1 VNGEQVEMT
10 PFLQGSC
17 DRAIAILLLT
27 LWNGRE
33 APLSSLRPEMIALV
47 RQRMKLLA
55 ERLEED
61 PGFLAAGADRPDSGL
76 VAGAVC
82 RFYVL
87 SADCASKYWNQ
98 QEEQDRLSRAE
109 NVSHSILRRQDELV
123 QAISRAWVRIFDES
137 YYEMF
142 LEAVMSRIPNDPE
155 VERWA
160 RKNILPASG
169 LKKLGG
175 RLFGGR

>member
-1 VNGEQVEMT
+1 MT
-10 PFLQGSC
+10 PFLQSSC

-33 APLSSLRPEMIALV
+33 APLSSLRPVMIALV

-76 VAGAVC
+76 VLGAVC

-98 QEEQDRLSRAE
+98 QEEQDQLSRAE

-142 LEAVMSRIPNDPE
+142 LEAVMSRLPNDPE
-155 VERWA
+155 VERWV